1 MKNTRIDNKT
11 VKINFTIDKELE
23 NQLDMWCQD
32 STNYGWLALDDV
44 DWVPDMEDDV
54 YVFRVEMVFK
64 RQPKT
69 TEEQFK
75 EELEIALR
83 DMITLERG
91 EDIYVD

>member
-44 DWVPDMEDDV
+44 NWAPIPENKLDV
-54 YVFRVEMVFK
+54 KMVFK
-64 RQPKT
+64 RQLNT
-69 TEEQFK
+69 TAEQFDD
-75 EELEIALR
+75 ELEAALR
-83 DMITLERG
+83 DMMILERG
-91 EDIYVD
+91 DDIYFIG